1 MLNDFPLKWDKF
13 IVNFIDKGGYKQ
25 VLAGLENTITV
36 AVLGLIIG
44 MVIGCIIAIICV
56 MPKYPVLPHRMQNAY
71 DRFLGM
77 FPKNVLLRIVTFYY
91 LFYVIMWVLQRIPKV
106 LQKICSLYVAL
117 FRGTPVM
124 VQLLLGYFVLFP
136 AITGAIKAAF
146 PELEPAIKEFFPKFQ
161 LNVTA
166 VNASILIFGLN
177 SGAYVSEIMR
187 GGINSV
193 DPGQLEAARAVGFSY
208 ASSMLRIVVPQAIK
222 NILPTLGNEF
232 IALIKETSI
241 IGYAG
246 ALDLVFAFKQI
257 GTSTYEYT
265 VPYIVL
271 SVIYIALVVVITVAL
286 KIMERWLSRSD
297 RRH

>member
-1 MLNDFPLKWDKF
+1 MLNNFSVKWDKF
-13 IVNFIDKGGYKQ
+13 LINFFDKGGYKQ
-25 VLAGLENTITV
+25 VIDGLGNTIEV
-36 AVLGLIIG
+36 AVLGLVIG
-44 MVIGCIIAIICV
+44 MLIGTIIAVINV
-56 MPKYPVLPHRMQNAY
+56 MPKYPVLPYKVQNMY
-71 DRFLGM
+71 DRFLKK
-77 FPKNVLLRIVTFYY
+77 FPEKPLLRVVTLYYVFYA
-91 LFYVIMWVLQRIPKV
+91 LMWVMQRIP
-106 LQKICSLYVAL
+106 LILDKICTLYVAL

-136 AITGAIKAAF
+136 AMGIK
-146 PELEPAIKEFFPKFQ
+146 
-161 LNVTA
+161 VTA
-166 VNASILIFGLN
+166 LNASIIIFGLN

-193 DPGQLEAARAVGFSY
+193 DGGQLEAARAVGFSY
-208 ASSMLRIVVPQAIK
+208 SASMLKIVVPQAIK

-257 GTSTYEYT
+257 GTSSYEYT

-271 SVIYIALVVVITVAL
+271 SVIYIVLVVFITILL
-286 KIMERWLSRSD
+286 KIMERWLAKSD
-297 RRH
+297 RSR

>member
-1 MLNDFPLKWDKF
+1 MLNNFSVKWDKF
-13 IVNFIDKGGYKQ
+13 LINFIDKGGYKQ
-25 VLAGLENTITV
+25 VLDGLGNTVEV
-36 AVLGLIIG
+36 AILGLIIG
-44 MVIGCIIAIICV
+44 MLIGTVIAVINV
-56 MPKYPVLPHRMQNAY
+56 MPKYPVLPYKLQNMC
-71 DRFLGM
+71 DRFLEK
-77 FPKNVLLRIVTFYY
+77 FPKKPALRIVTLYYAFYA
-91 LFYVIMWVLQRIPKV
+91 VMWVLQRMPLI
-106 LQKICSLYVAL
+106 LNKICTLYVAL

-136 AITGAIKAAF
+136 MMGIKITA
-146 PELEPAIKEFFPKFQ
+146 L
-161 LNVTA
+161 
-166 VNASILIFGLN
+166 NASIIIFGLN

-193 DPGQLEAARAVGFSY
+193 DAGQLEAARAVGFSY
-208 ASSMLRIVVPQAIK
+208 SASMLKIVVPQAIK

-246 ALDLVFAFKQI
+246 ALDLVYAFKQI

-271 SVIYIALVVVITVAL
+271 SVIYIVLVVFITILL
-286 KIMERWLSRSD
+286 KIMERWLARSD
-297 RRH
+297 RRR

>member
-1 MLNDFPLKWDKF
+1 MLTDFSLKWDKF
-13 IVNFIDKGGYKQ
+13 IINFIDKGGYKQ
-25 VLAGLENTITV
+25 VIAGLENTITV

-44 MVIGCIIAIICV
+44 MLIGCVIAVISV
-56 MPKYPVLPHRMQNAY
+56 MPKYPVLPHKLQKVY
-71 DRFLGM
+71 DRFLGF
-77 FPKNVLLRIVTFYY
+77 FPVKPVLRILTFYY
-91 LFYVIMWVLQRIPKV
+91 VFYIIMWVLQRIPII
-106 LQKICSLYVAL
+106 LQKVCSLYVAL

-136 AITGAIKAAF
+136 TMGFK
-146 PELEPAIKEFFPKFQ
+146 
-161 LNVTA
+161 VTA
-166 VNASILIFGLN
+166 VQASILIFGLN
-177 SGAYVSEIMR
+177 SSAYVSEIMR

-193 DPGQLEAARAVGFSY
+193 DAGQLEAARAVGFSY
-208 ASSMLRIVVPQAIK
+208 SASMIKIVVPQAVK

-257 GTSTYEYT
+257 GTSTYEYM

-271 SVIYIALVVVITVAL
+271 SVIYIVLVVIITIAL
-286 KIMERWLSRSD
+286 KIMERWLAKSD

>member
-1 MLNDFPLKWDKF
+1 
-13 IVNFIDKGGYKQ
+13 
-25 VLAGLENTITV
+25 
-36 AVLGLIIG
+36 
-44 MVIGCIIAIICV
+44 MVIGIVIAIISV
-56 MPKYPVLPHRMQNAY
+56 MPKYPVLPYKMQRVY
-71 DRFLGM
+71 DRFLSK
-77 FPKNVLLRIVTFYY
+77 FPKNPALRIITLYY
-91 LFYVIMWVLQRIPKV
+91 VFFAIMWVLQRIPV
-106 LQKICSLYVAL
+106 ILQKICSLYVAL

-136 AITGAIKAAF
+136 SMGIK
-146 PELEPAIKEFFPKFQ
+146 I
-161 LNVTA
+161 TA
-166 VNASILIFGLN
+166 VQASIIIFGLN

-193 DPGQLEAARAVGFSY
+193 DVGQLEAARAVGFSY
-208 ASSMLRIVVPQAIK
+208 SSSMIKIVVPQAVK

-246 ALDLVFAFKQI
+246 ALDLVYAFKQI

-271 SVIYIALVVVITVAL
+271 SVIYIALVVIITAAL
-286 KIMERWLSRSD
+286 KIMERWLAKSD
-297 RRH
+297 RRN

>member
-1 MLNDFPLKWDKF
+1 MLNNFSVKWDKF
-13 IVNFIDKGGYKQ
+13 LVNFIDKGGYKQ
-25 VLAGLENTITV
+25 VIDGLGNTVEV
-36 AVLGLIIG
+36 AILGLIIG
-44 MVIGCIIAIICV
+44 MIIGTVIAVVNV
-56 MPKYPVLPHRMQNAY
+56 MPKYPVLPYKVQNLY
-71 DRFLGM
+71 DKFLDK
-77 FPKNVLLRIVTFYY
+77 FPKKPALRVVTLYYVFYA
-91 LFYVIMWVLQRIPKV
+91 VMWVLQRIP
-106 LQKICSLYVAL
+106 LILDKICTLYVAL

-136 AITGAIKAAF
+136 SMGIK
-146 PELEPAIKEFFPKFQ
+146 
-161 LNVTA
+161 VTA
-166 VNASILIFGLN
+166 LQASIIIFGLN

-193 DPGQLEAARAVGFSY
+193 DGGQLEAARAVGFSY
-208 ASSMLRIVVPQAIK
+208 SASMLKIVVPQAIK

-257 GTSTYEYT
+257 GTSSYEYT

-271 SVIYIALVVVITVAL
+271 SVIYIILVVFITILL
-286 KIMERWLSRSD
+286 KIMERWLAKSD
-297 RRH
+297 RSR

>member
-1 MLNDFPLKWDKF
+1 MLNNFSVKWDKF

-25 VLAGLENTITV
+25 VLDGLGNTIEV
-36 AVLGLIIG
+36 AILGLIIG
-44 MVIGCIIAIICV
+44 MLIGTIIAVINV
-56 MPKYPVLPHRMQNAY
+56 MPKYPVLPYKVQSLY
-71 DRFLGM
+71 DKFLEK
-77 FPKNVLLRIVTFYY
+77 FPKKPLLRVVTLYYVFYA
-91 LFYVIMWVLQRIPKV
+91 VMWVLQRIP
-106 LQKICSLYVAL
+106 LILDKICTLYVAL

-136 AITGAIKAAF
+136 SIGIK
-146 PELEPAIKEFFPKFQ
+146 
-161 LNVTA
+161 VTA
-166 VNASILIFGLN
+166 LNASIIIFGLN

-193 DPGQLEAARAVGFSY
+193 DGGQLEAARAVGFSY
-208 ASSMLRIVVPQAIK
+208 SASMLKIVVPQAIK

-246 ALDLVFAFKQI
+246 ALDLVYAFKQI
-257 GTSTYEYT
+257 GTSSYEYT

-271 SVIYIALVVVITVAL
+271 SVIYIVLVVFITILL
-286 KIMERWLSRSD
+286 KIMERWLAKSD
-297 RRH
+297 RRR

>member
-1 MLNDFPLKWDKF
+1 MLNNFSVKWDKF
-13 IVNFIDKGGYKQ
+13 LVNFIDKGGYKQ
-25 VLAGLENTITV
+25 VIDGLGNTVEV
-36 AVLGLIIG
+36 AILGLIIG
-44 MVIGCIIAIICV
+44 MIIGTVIAVVNV
-56 MPKYPVLPHRMQNAY
+56 MPKYPVLPYKVQNMY
-71 DRFLGM
+71 DKFLDK
-77 FPKNVLLRIVTFYY
+77 FPKKPALRVITLYYVFYA
-91 LFYVIMWVLQRIPKV
+91 VMWVLQRIP
-106 LQKICSLYVAL
+106 LILDKICTLYVAL

-136 AITGAIKAAF
+136 SMGIK
-146 PELEPAIKEFFPKFQ
+146 
-161 LNVTA
+161 VTA
-166 VNASILIFGLN
+166 LQASIIIFGLN

-193 DPGQLEAARAVGFSY
+193 DGGQLEAARAVGFSY
-208 ASSMLRIVVPQAIK
+208 SASMLKIVVPQAIK

-257 GTSTYEYT
+257 GTSSYEYT

-271 SVIYIALVVVITVAL
+271 SVIYIILVVFITILL
-286 KIMERWLSRSD
+286 KIMERWLAKSD
-297 RRH
+297 RSR

>member
-1 MLNDFPLKWDKF
+1 MLNNFSVKWDKF
-13 IVNFIDKGGYKQ
+13 LITFIDKGGYKQ
-25 VLAGLENTITV
+25 VLDGLQNTVQV
-36 AVLGLIIG
+36 AIIGLIIG
-44 MVIGCIIAIICV
+44 MIIGTIIAVINV
-56 MPKYPVLPHRMQNAY
+56 MPKYPVLPYKMQNAY
-71 DRFLGM
+71 DRFLEK
-77 FPKNVLLRIVTFYY
+77 FPKSTALRIVTLYYVFYA
-91 LFYVIMWVLQRIPKV
+91 IMWVMQRIP
-106 LQKICSLYVAL
+106 LILDKICTLYVAL

-136 AITGAIKAAF
+136 SMGLKM
-146 PELEPAIKEFFPKFQ
+146 
-161 LNVTA
+161 TA
-166 VNASILIFGLN
+166 LNASIIIFGLN

-193 DPGQLEAARAVGFSY
+193 DAGQLEAARAVGFSY
-208 ASSMLRIVVPQAIK
+208 SSSMLKIVVPQAVK

-246 ALDLVFAFKQI
+246 ALDLVYAFKQI

-271 SVIYIALVVVITVAL
+271 SVIYIVLVVFITILL
-286 KIMERWLSRSD
+286 KIMERWLAKSD
-297 RRH
+297 RRR

>member
-1 MLNDFPLKWDKF
+1 MLNNFSVKWDKF
-13 IVNFIDKGGYKQ
+13 LVNFIDKGGYKQ
-25 VLAGLENTITV
+25 VIDGLGNTVEV
-36 AVLGLIIG
+36 AILGLIIG
-44 MVIGCIIAIICV
+44 MIIGTVIAVVNV
-56 MPKYPVLPHRMQNAY
+56 MPKYPVLPYKVQNMY
-71 DRFLGM
+71 DKFLDK
-77 FPKNVLLRIVTFYY
+77 FPKKPALRVVTLYYVFYA
-91 LFYVIMWVLQRIPKV
+91 VMWVLQRIP
-106 LQKICSLYVAL
+106 LILDKICTLYVAL

-136 AITGAIKAAF
+136 SMGIK
-146 PELEPAIKEFFPKFQ
+146 
-161 LNVTA
+161 VTA
-166 VNASILIFGLN
+166 LQASIIIFGLN

-193 DPGQLEAARAVGFSY
+193 DGGQLEAARAVGFSY
-208 ASSMLRIVVPQAIK
+208 SASMLKIVVPQAIK

-257 GTSTYEYT
+257 GTSSYEYT

-271 SVIYIALVVVITVAL
+271 SVIYIILVVFITILL
-286 KIMERWLSRSD
+286 KIMERWLAKSD
-297 RRH
+297 RRR

>member
-1 MLNDFPLKWDKF
+1 MLNNFSVKWDKF
-13 IVNFIDKGGYKQ
+13 LVNFIDKGGYKQ
-25 VLAGLENTITV
+25 VIDGLGNTVEV
-36 AVLGLIIG
+36 AIFGLIIG
-44 MVIGCIIAIICV
+44 MLIGTIIAVINV
-56 MPKYPVLPHRMQNAY
+56 MPKYPVLPYKVQNMY
-71 DRFLGM
+71 DRFLAK
-77 FPKNVLLRIVTFYY
+77 FPKKPLLRIATLYYVFYA
-91 LFYVIMWVLQRIPKV
+91 LMWVMQRIP
-106 LQKICSLYVAL
+106 LILDKICTLYVAL

-136 AITGAIKAAF
+136 SMGLK
-146 PELEPAIKEFFPKFQ
+146 
-161 LNVTA
+161 VTA
-166 VNASILIFGLN
+166 LNASIIIFGLN

-193 DPGQLEAARAVGFSY
+193 DGGQLEAARAVGFSY
-208 ASSMLRIVVPQAIK
+208 SASMLKIVVPQAIK

-257 GTSTYEYT
+257 GTSSYEYT

-271 SVIYIALVVVITVAL
+271 SVIYIVLVVFITVLL
-286 KIMERWLSRSD
+286 KIMERWLAKSD
-297 RRH
+297 RRR

>member
-1 MLNDFPLKWDKF
+1 MLNNFSVKWDKF
-13 IVNFIDKGGYKQ
+13 LITFIDKGGYKQ
-25 VLAGLENTITV
+25 VLDGLQNTVQV
-36 AVLGLIIG
+36 AIIGLIIG
-44 MVIGCIIAIICV
+44 MVIGTIIAVINV
-56 MPKYPVLPHRMQNAY
+56 MPKYPVLPYKLQNAY
-71 DRFLGM
+71 DRFLDK
-77 FPKNVLLRIVTFYY
+77 FPKSTALRIVTLYYVFYA
-91 LFYVIMWVLQRIPKV
+91 IMWVMQRIP
-106 LQKICSLYVAL
+106 LILDKICALYVAL

-136 AITGAIKAAF
+136 SMGLKM
-146 PELEPAIKEFFPKFQ
+146 
-161 LNVTA
+161 TA
-166 VNASILIFGLN
+166 LNASIIIFGLN

-208 ASSMLRIVVPQAIK
+208 SASMIKIVVPQAVK

-246 ALDLVFAFKQI
+246 ALDLVYAFKQI

-271 SVIYIALVVVITVAL
+271 SVIYIVLVVFITILL
-286 KIMERWLSRSD
+286 KIMERWLAKSD
-297 RRH
+297 RRR

>member
-1 MLNDFPLKWDKF
+1 MLNNFSVKWDKF

-25 VLAGLENTITV
+25 VIDGLGNTIEV
-36 AVLGLIIG
+36 AILGLIIG
-44 MVIGCIIAIICV
+44 MLIGTIIAVINV
-56 MPKYPVLPHRMQNAY
+56 MPKYPVLPYKLQNMY
-71 DRFLGM
+71 DKFLDK
-77 FPKNVLLRIVTFYY
+77 FPKKPLLRVVTLYYVFYA
-91 LFYVIMWVLQRIPKV
+91 VMWLLQRIP
-106 LQKICSLYVAL
+106 LILDKICTLYVAL

-136 AITGAIKAAF
+136 SMGIK
-146 PELEPAIKEFFPKFQ
+146 
-161 LNVTA
+161 VTA
-166 VNASILIFGLN
+166 LNASIIIFGLN

-193 DPGQLEAARAVGFSY
+193 DSGQLEAARAVGFSY
-208 ASSMLRIVVPQAIK
+208 SSSMLKIVVPQAVK

-246 ALDLVFAFKQI
+246 ALDLVYAFKQI
-257 GTSTYEYT
+257 GTSSYEYT

-271 SVIYIALVVVITVAL
+271 SVIYIVLVVFITILL
-286 KIMERWLSRSD
+286 KIMERWLAKSD
-297 RRH
+297 RRR

>member
-1 MLNDFPLKWDKF
+1 MLTDFSLKWDKF
-13 IVNFIDKGGYKQ
+13 IINFIDKGGYKQ
-25 VLAGLENTITV
+25 VVSGLENTIMV
-36 AVLGLIIG
+36 AVIGLVIG
-44 MVIGCIIAIICV
+44 MLIGCIIAVISV
-56 MPKYPVLPHRMQNAY
+56 MPKYPILPYAMQNRF
-71 DRFLGM
+71 DRFLDR
-77 FPKNVLLRIVTFYY
+77 FPKKPLLRVVTFYY
-91 LFYVIMWVLQRIPKV
+91 LFFAIMWVLQRIPAI

-124 VQLLLGYFVLFP
+124 VQLLMGYFVLLPSMGF
-136 AITGAIKAAF
+136 K
-146 PELEPAIKEFFPKFQ
+146 
-161 LNVTA
+161 VTA
-166 VNASILIFGLN
+166 VQASILIFGLN

-208 ASSMLRIVVPQAIK
+208 SASMIKIVVPQAIK

-246 ALDLVFAFKQI
+246 ALDLVYAFKQI

-271 SVIYIALVVVITVAL
+271 SVIYIALVVVITIGL
-286 KIMERWLSRSD
+286 KIMERWLAKSD
-297 RRH
+297 RRR

>member
-1 MLNDFPLKWDKF
+1 MLNNFSVKWDKF
-13 IVNFIDKGGYKQ
+13 LVNFIDKGGYKQ
-25 VLAGLENTITV
+25 VIDGLGNTIEV
-36 AVLGLIIG
+36 AILGLIIG
-44 MVIGCIIAIICV
+44 MLIGTIIAVINV
-56 MPKYPVLPHRMQNAY
+56 MPKYPVLPYKLQNVF
-71 DRFLGM
+71 DKFLDK
-77 FPKNVLLRIVTFYY
+77 FPKKPLLRVVTLYYVFYA
-91 LFYVIMWVLQRIPKV
+91 VMWVLQRIP
-106 LQKICSLYVAL
+106 LILDKICTLYVAL

-136 AITGAIKAAF
+136 SMGIKITA
-146 PELEPAIKEFFPKFQ
+146 L
-161 LNVTA
+161 
-166 VNASILIFGLN
+166 NASIIIFGLN

-208 ASSMLRIVVPQAIK
+208 ASAMLRIVVPQAIK

-246 ALDLVFAFKQI
+246 ALDLVYAFKQI
-257 GTSTYEYT
+257 GTSSYEYT

-271 SVIYIALVVVITVAL
+271 SVIYIVLVVFITILL
-286 KIMERWLSRSD
+286 KIMERWLAKSD
-297 RRH
+297 RRR

>member
-1 MLNDFPLKWDKF
+1 MLNNFSVKWAKF
-13 IVNFIDKGGYKQ
+13 VVNFIDKGGYKQ
-25 VLAGLENTITV
+25 VLDGLGNTIEV

-44 MVIGCIIAIICV
+44 MLIGTIIAVVNV
-56 MPKYPVLPHRMQNAY
+56 MPKYPVLPYKLQNIC
-71 DRFLGM
+71 DKFLDK
-77 FPKNVLLRIVTFYY
+77 FPKKPVLRAVTLYYVFYA
-91 LFYVIMWVLQRIPKV
+91 VMWVLQRIP
-106 LQKICSLYVAL
+106 LILDKICTLYVAL

-136 AITGAIKAAF
+136 AMGIK
-146 PELEPAIKEFFPKFQ
+146 
-161 LNVTA
+161 VTA
-166 VNASILIFGLN
+166 LNASIIIFGLN

-193 DPGQLEAARAVGFSY
+193 DGGQLEAARAVGFSY
-208 ASSMLRIVVPQAIK
+208 SASMLKIVVPQAIK

-246 ALDLVFAFKQI
+246 ALDLVYAFKQI
-257 GTSTYEYT
+257 GTSSYEYT

-271 SVIYIALVVVITVAL
+271 SVIYIVLVVFITILL
-286 KIMERWLSRSD
+286 KIMERWLAKSD
-297 RRH
+297 RSR

>member
-1 MLNDFPLKWDKF
+1 MLNNFSVKWDKF

-25 VLAGLENTITV
+25 VLDGLGNTIEV
-36 AVLGLIIG
+36 AILGLIIG
-44 MVIGCIIAIICV
+44 MLIGTIIAVINV
-56 MPKYPVLPHRMQNAY
+56 MPKYPVLPYKVQSLY
-71 DRFLGM
+71 DKFLGK
-77 FPKNVLLRIVTFYY
+77 FPKKPLLRVVTLYYVFYA
-91 LFYVIMWVLQRIPKV
+91 VMWVLQRIP
-106 LQKICSLYVAL
+106 LILDKICTLYVAL

-136 AITGAIKAAF
+136 SIGIK
-146 PELEPAIKEFFPKFQ
+146 
-161 LNVTA
+161 VTA
-166 VNASILIFGLN
+166 LNASIIIFGLN

-193 DPGQLEAARAVGFSY
+193 DGGQLEAARAVGFSY
-208 ASSMLRIVVPQAIK
+208 SASMLKIVVPQAIK

-246 ALDLVFAFKQI
+246 ALDLVYAFKQI
-257 GTSTYEYT
+257 GTSSYEYT

-271 SVIYIALVVVITVAL
+271 SVIYIVLVVFITILL
-286 KIMERWLSRSD
+286 KIMERWLAKSD
-297 RRH
+297 RRR

>member
-1 MLNDFPLKWDKF
+1 MLTDFSLKWDKF
-13 IVNFIDKGGYKQ
+13 IINFIDKGGYKQ
-25 VLAGLENTITV
+25 VVNGLENTVTV

-44 MVIGCIIAIICV
+44 MVIGVIIAIVCV
-56 MPKYPVLPHRMQNAY
+56 MPKYPVLPYKMQNMF
-71 DRFLGM
+71 DRFLGK
-77 FPKNVLLRIVTFYY
+77 FPKKTILRIITFYY
-91 LFYVIMWVLQRIPKV
+91 VFFALMWVLQRVPAI

-136 AITGAIKAAF
+136 SMGFKI
-146 PELEPAIKEFFPKFQ
+146 
-161 LNVTA
+161 TA
-166 VNASILIFGLN
+166 VQASIIIFGLN

-193 DPGQLEAARAVGFSY
+193 DSGQLEAARAVGFSY
-208 ASSMLRIVVPQAIK
+208 SSGMIKIVIPQAVK

-246 ALDLVFAFKQI
+246 ALDLVYAFKQI

-271 SVIYIALVVVITVAL
+271 SVIYIALVVIITAAL
-286 KIMERWLSRSD
+286 KIMERWLAKSD

>member
-1 MLNDFPLKWDKF
+1 MLNDFSLKWDKF
-13 IVNFIDKGGYKQ
+13 IINFIDKGGYKQ

-44 MVIGCIIAIICV
+44 MLIGCIIAIVSV
-56 MPKYPVLPHRMQNAY
+56 MPKYPVLPYAMQNRF
-71 DRFLGM
+71 DRFLER
-77 FPKNVLLRIVTFYY
+77 FPKKPLLRVVTFYY
-91 LFYVIMWVLQRIPKV
+91 LFFAIMWVLQRIPAI

-124 VQLLLGYFVLFP
+124 VQLLLGYFVLLPSMGF
-136 AITGAIKAAF
+136 
-146 PELEPAIKEFFPKFQ
+146 KF
-161 LNVTA
+161 TA
-166 VNASILIFGLN
+166 VQASILIFGLN

-208 ASSMLRIVVPQAIK
+208 SASMLKIVVPQAVK

-246 ALDLVFAFKQI
+246 ALDLVYAFKQI

-271 SVIYIALVVVITVAL
+271 SVIYIALVVVITIGL
-286 KIMERWLSRSD
+286 KIMERWLAKSD
-297 RRH
+297 RRR